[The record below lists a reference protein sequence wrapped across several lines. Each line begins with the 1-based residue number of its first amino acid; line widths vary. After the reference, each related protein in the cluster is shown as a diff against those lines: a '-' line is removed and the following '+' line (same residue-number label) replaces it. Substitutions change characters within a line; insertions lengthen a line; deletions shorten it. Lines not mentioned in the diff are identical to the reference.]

1 MKRSIA
7 SEEVDASTNYARVPT
22 TMDHHRPHSSG
33 VRFAELFTNRAV
45 GPTLQRFL
53 PASALA
59 SLRSASGTTW
69 RCLAQLDYLRSLDG
83 REFRVPWPAFPGLNP
98 GLYPHQL
105 ASLMAMLKA
114 EQHRNSTK
122 PFEPEVSSTRGGI
135 FADAPGLGKTVTVL
149 ALIAHTA
156 GTRPTESPC
165 PADEAAVQA
174 GWDALRFNPMWRE
187 NILATLQAVSA
198 LVPSLAYGPVR
209 SACENLLRNA
219 QSVVCDSAGKFP
231 TPKHFESFVRS
242 ELRRA
247 ASLAASDGSTSSLS
261 GGRGMPSAF
270 STIAALA
277 ECAEAFRSPFH
288 DIRASLDPRGRS
300 ALAANGPE
308 AARRRLERRLR
319 PSGATLVVVPDELLE
334 HWAEQVK
341 RNRDRKIGVFMGW

>member
-1 MKRSIA
+1 MKRPSA
-7 SEEVDASTNYARVPT
+7 SEDIDVGTNVAGVPAT
-22 TMDHHRPHSSG
+22 LAQFQPHSSG
-33 VRFAELFTNRAV
+33 TRFADLFTNRAI
-45 GPTLQRFL
+45 GPTLQRYL

-59 SLRSASGTTW
+59 SLRAASGTTW
-69 RCLAQLDYLRSLDG
+69 RCLAQLDYLRCLDG
-83 REFRVPWPAFPGLNP
+83 REFRVPWPAFPGLKP

-114 EQHRNSTK
+114 EQHQNLTK
-122 PFEPEVSSTRGGI
+122 AAELDTIGTRGGI

-156 GTRPTESPC
+156 GTRPREPPC

-198 LVPSLAYGPVR
+198 LLPSLSHDGPVR
-209 SACENLLRNA
+209 GVCESLLRNA
-219 QSVVCDSAGKFP
+219 QSVVCDTGGQFP
-231 TPKHFESFVRS
+231 TPKHFEAFVRS

-247 ASLAASDGSTSSLS
+247 ASLVAPNGSRLGST
-261 GGRGMPSAF
+261 GRGMTNAS
-270 STIAALA
+270 STKAALA

-288 DIRASLDPRGRS
+288 DLRASLDPRGRS
-300 ALAANGPE
+300 ALAANGPD
-308 AARRRLERRLR
+308 AARRRMERRLQ

-334 HWAEQVK
+334 HWAEQV
-341 RNRDRKIGVFMGW
+341 R